1 MNLRL
6 SMAAALLT
14 GLACT
19 SAYADDTVTIN
30 VSGTLT
36 KSPCSL
42 TSSKTL
48 TANFGSI
55 RTDEIETASAIDIPV
70 TLNRPANSSPNVSI
84 KASGVY
90 QSSTTYAS
98 TTKANLVY
106 ILTWKSD
113 GTAANVTGTKRNLT
127 NQSGAVN
134 LGLTAKL
141 YAITAQTEGSFT
153 GSSVI
158 TLGSVRKISK
168 YYFIA
173 TASGSL

>member
-1 MNLRL
+1 
-6 SMAAALLT
+6 
-14 GLACT
+14 
-19 SAYADDTVTIN
+19 
-30 VSGTLT
+30 
-36 KSPCSL
+36 
-42 TSSKTL
+42 L

-55 RTDEIETASAIDIPV
+55 RTDQINTASAVDIPV
-70 TLNRPANSSPNVSI
+70 TLNCPANSSLNVSI

>member
-19 SAYADDTVTIN
+19 SSYADDTVTIN

-36 KSPCSL
+36 RAPCSL

-55 RTDEIETASAIDIPV
+55 RTDQINTASAVDIPV
-70 TLNRPANSSPNVSI
+70 TLNCPANSSLNVSI

-106 ILTWKSD
+106 TLTWKSD

-141 YAITAQTEGSFT
+141 YAIAAQTEGTFT

-158 TLGSVRKISK
+158 TLE
-168 YYFIA
+168 Y
-173 TASGSL
+173 L

>member
-19 SAYADDTVTIN
+19 SSYADDTVTIN

-36 KSPCSL
+36 RAPCSL

-55 RTDEIETASAIDIPV
+55 RTDQINTASAVDIPV
-70 TLNRPANSSPNVSI
+70 TLNCPPNSSLNVSI

-106 ILTWKSD
+106 TLTWKSD

-141 YAITAQTEGSFT
+141 YAITAQTEGTFT

-158 TLGSVRKISK
+158 TLE
-168 YYFIA
+168 Y
-173 TASGSL
+173 L

>member
-19 SAYADDTVTIN
+19 SSYADDTVTIN

-36 KSPCSL
+36 RAPCSL

-55 RTDEIETASAIDIPV
+55 RTDQINTASAVDIPV
-70 TLNRPANSSPNVSI
+70 TLSCPANSSLNVSI

-90 QSSTTYAS
+90 QGSTTYAS

-106 ILTWKSD
+106 TLTWKSD

-141 YAITAQTEGSFT
+141 YAITAQTEGTFT

-158 TLGSVRKISK
+158 TLE
-168 YYFIA
+168 Y
-173 TASGSL
+173 L

>member
-19 SAYADDTVTIN
+19 SSYADDTVTIN

-36 KSPCSL
+36 RAPCSL

-55 RTDEIETASAIDIPV
+55 RTDQINTASAVDIPV
-70 TLNRPANSSPNVSI
+70 TLNCPANSSLNVSI

-106 ILTWKSD
+106 TLTWKSD

-127 NQSGAVN
+127 NQSGTVN

-141 YAITAQTEGSFT
+141 YAIAAQTEGTFT

-158 TLGSVRKISK
+158 TLE
-168 YYFIA
+168 Y
-173 TASGSL
+173 L

>member
-19 SAYADDTVTIN
+19 SSYADDTVTIN

-36 KSPCSL
+36 RAPCSL

-55 RTDEIETASAIDIPV
+55 RTDQINTAGAVDIPV
-70 TLNRPANSSPNVSI
+70 TLNCPANSSLNVSI

-106 ILTWKSD
+106 TLTWKSD

-141 YAITAQTEGSFT
+141 YAITAQTEGTFT

-158 TLGSVRKISK
+158 TLE
-168 YYFIA
+168 Y
-173 TASGSL
+173 L